1 MAAGIS
7 VRLNQ
12 CIIKKNQIVV
22 IWILIVFFSVSH
34 ASAADRPNAGIL
46 LETTKDSLKVTSP
59 KEAPALTVEKAN
71 KQLISASPDI
81 KIMVKGF
88 RIEGNTLF
96 PGKELLPLVTNTIG
110 KELTLAELE
119 GAINIITEF
128 YRARGYLWARA
139 FIPAQEFMSGIVTIT
154 IIEGKVGQI
163 EIKPD
168 KSGRIS
174 SSAHRII
181 GRFVKEGEIIK
192 EEKLDKGLLLLND
205 IPGIEVRST
214 IRPGA
219 VVGTADLILE
229 VKDKFPLS
237 GSIDADNYGDR
248 YTGYYRVGFT
258 ATENNLANA
267 GESVSLRGITAES
280 LLYGRASALVP
291 VGWWGTRLG
300 AAYSVMDYKLG
311 DDFKDL
317 GAHGSASIVSA
328 YLLHPFVR
336 SRYFNMYGHIEYDF
350 KALEDCLDLFDIK
363 TNKDIEVYT
372 LAFYFDALDGFFGG
386 GYTTLTLS
394 GYAGTLNIKSDFAR
408 VIDNAFFKTNGQFAK
423 GTLYLSRL
431 QRLYGNLAFYASFRG
446 QLASH
451 NLDSAEKFYLGG
463 PAGVR
468 SYPQG
473 EASGDEGC
481 ILTGEFRYTLSDAP
495 GSKKIPGDLQFIF
508 FTDAGYS
515 RINDDAWTSFV
526 SDSSNLYGIGVGV
539 NWTTRHFT
547 FRTSY
552 GLKIGPEQE
561 TSDAKREGRFWLQ
574 VMGHF

>member
-1 MAAGIS
+1 M
-7 VRLNQ
+7 
-12 CIIKKNQIVV
+12 V
-22 IWILIVFFSVSH
+22 IWILIVLFSVSP
-34 ASAADRPNAGIL
+34 ASATDRPNAGIL
-46 LETTKDSLKVTSP
+46 LETTKDSFKVTP
-59 KEAPALTVEKAN
+59 LKEAPTLTVEKSD
-71 KQLISASPDI
+71 KPPISASPEI
-81 KIMVKGF
+81 KIMVNGF
-88 RIEGNTLF
+88 SIEGNTLF
-96 PGKELLPLVTNTIG
+96 SQKELLPLVTNAIG
-110 KELTLAELE
+110 KELTIIELE
-119 GAINIITEF
+119 GAVNLITEF
-128 YRARGYLWARA
+128 YRARGYLLARA
-139 FIPAQEFMSGIVTIT
+139 FMPVQEFMSGIVTIA
-154 IIEGKVGQI
+154 ISEGKVGQI
-163 EIKPD
+163 ELKPD

-174 SSAHRII
+174 SSAHRIV
-181 GRFVKEGEIIK
+181 GGFVKEGEIIK

-237 GSIDADNYGDR
+237 GSIEADNYGDR

-258 ATENNLANA
+258 ATENNLAGA
-267 GESVSLRGITAES
+267 GESVSLRGIAAES
-280 LLYGRASALVP
+280 LLYGRASATVP

-300 AAYSVMDYKLG
+300 AAYSAMDYKLG

-328 YLLHPFVR
+328 YVLHPFVR
-336 SRYFNMYGHIEYDF
+336 SRYFNIYGHLEYDF
-350 KALEDCLDLFDIK
+350 KALEDCIDLFDIK
-363 TNKDIEVYT
+363 TNKDIEVFT
-372 LAFYFDALDGFFGG
+372 LALYLDALDGLLGG

-408 VIDNAFFKTNGQFAK
+408 EIDSASVKTNGQFAK

-431 QRLYGNLAFYASFRG
+431 QRLYGNLAFYASFSG
-446 QLASH
+446 QLSSH
-451 NLDSAEKFYLGG
+451 NLDSAEKFFLGG
-463 PAGVR
+463 PTGVR

-481 ILTGEFRYTLSDAP
+481 ILTGEFRYTLSDAL
-495 GSKKIPGDLQFIF
+495 GSKKIPGDLQFIL

-515 RINDDAWTSFV
+515 RINDDAWNSLF
-526 SDSSNLYGIGVGV
+526 SNASNLYGTGIGL

-547 FRTSY
+547 LRTSY
-552 GLKIGPEQE
+552 GLKIGSEQE
-561 TSDAKREGRFWLQ
+561 TSDAIRDGRFWLQ